1 MSKNRSIFAAL
12 GVTDSSLFG
21 GEKLNPRKTRE
32 LFKAVSAGANAVSD
46 INEARASFNLVE
58 ASEIKLERERL
69 ELRALRSKF
78 IEDGRIR
85 RSFWEV
91 LVDVAEDIYTAP
103 TAKKSV

>member
-69 ELRALRSKF
+69 ELRALRSKL

-85 RSFWEV
+85 RTLWEV
-91 LVDVAEDIYTAP
+91 VEGVAVDTYEKA
-103 TAKKSV
+103 AKKSA